1 MSVTKGV
8 GIPVKLLHEA
18 EGHIVT
24 VRIPE
29 KHRFSRENSCLCWAL
44 ADNALSFPPARRSS

>member
-24 VRIPE
+24 VRIPV
-29 KHRFSRENSCLCWAL
+29 KSIGFRARTRAFAGPWLTTLFLFLLR
-44 ADNALSFPPARRSS
+44 AD